1 MLDAVALAPDD
12 VDALTAHALEEAR
25 VGELARAFQ
34 SLRRAEALA
43 PWNPGVFASRAAVL
57 APLGYCQ
64 EAVDAMQR
72 ALDVMPDEASPTDL
86 TPLVKERERIR
97 SSCRPAHGS

>member
-43 PWNPGVFASRAAVL
+43 PWNPGVFVTRAAVL

-64 EAVDAMQR
+64 EAVDAVQR
-72 ALDVMPDEASPTDL
+72 AIDVLPDEVSTTDL
-86 TPLVKERERIR
+86 AALVRERAR
-97 SSCRPAHGS
+97 VEASCQAAHAP

>member
-1 MLDAVALAPDD
+1 MLDAVVLAPDD

-43 PWNPGVFASRAAVL
+43 PWNPGVFVTRAAVL
-57 APLGYCQ
+57 ARLGDCQ
-64 EAVDAMQR
+64 EALDAVQR
-72 ALDVMPDEASPTDL
+72 AMDVLPDEAPRAAL
-86 TPLVKERERIR
+86 APLLQERARIQGT
-97 SSCRPAHGS
+97 CRPAHLP